1 MNNLRIAQ
9 RAYDDMNE
17 PEYHD
22 YDSDPLFA
30 DFIEYVTL
38 TLLKGQDCCGIS
50 AEILKVELQI
60 ANAGYR
66 LASEIVSNSVTEQQ
80 FIDWQDS

>member
-1 MNNLRIAQ
+1 MLYADQ
-9 RAYDDMNE
+9 VAYDNAE
-17 PEYHD
+17 PPELDD
-22 YDSDPLFA
+22 YRDSLLFA

-50 AEILKVELQI
+50 AEILKVDLQI

-66 LASEIVSNSVTEQQ
+66 LASEIVESTVTEQQ
-80 FIDWQDS
+80 FIDWKVS

>member
-1 MNNLRIAQ
+1 MLYADQAAFDNAIPPEL
-9 RAYDDMNE
+9 DD
-17 PEYHD
+17 YR
-22 YDSDPLFA
+22 DSLLFA

-50 AEILKVELQI
+50 AEILMIDLQI

-66 LASEIVSNSVTEQQ
+66 LASEIVESTVTEQQ